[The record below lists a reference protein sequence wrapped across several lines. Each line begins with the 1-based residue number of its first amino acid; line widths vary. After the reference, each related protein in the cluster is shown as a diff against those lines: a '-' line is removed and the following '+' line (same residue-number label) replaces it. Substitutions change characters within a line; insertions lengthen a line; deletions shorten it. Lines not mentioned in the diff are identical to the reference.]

1 MDLQRLSDLADP
13 RVKEIWDEKNT
24 QLSKELEYSIFGYS
38 DKNAEIQNTKIENFT
53 GLGLAK
59 LTGELEPYNREDI
72 QPGFSVTLTPAKYT
86 EASPISEEMYRYN
99 LWPKINNIVS
109 AAANSCNGR
118 IDTQAAKQFYLGFGT
133 TFQIGGDGVALFS
146 ASHPMGDGS
155 TQSNLITLG
164 GSTTPSLSYDSLKA
178 ARQQMNRMYDDKGI
192 QMMPARK
199 LRLIVGIENED
210 RALEVLRSMG
220 NPDNANRMGN
230 VFNMKGGQSI
240 ELKVASWIPVAYSKY
255 WFLID
260 LERAQYMNHM
270 IWGWRPRFDDDKLV
284 NNGSRLYTGSVA
296 FINGFSSF
304 QFAVGAAA
312 TS

>member
-1 MDLQRLSDLADP
+1 MDLQHLSDLADP

-24 QLSKELEYSIFGYS
+24 QLSKELEYSIFGFS

-53 GLGLAK
+53 GLGLAE

-72 QPGFSVTLTPAKYT
+72 QAGFSVTLTPAKYT
-86 EASPISEEMYRYN
+86 KASPISEEMYRYN
-99 LWPKINNIVS
+99 LWPKINNVVS
-109 AAANSCNGR
+109 AAANACNGR
-118 IDTQAAKQFYLGFGT
+118 IDTQCAKQFYLGFGT

-155 TQSNLITLG
+155 TQSNTLG
-164 GSTTPSLSYDSLKA
+164 AVPLSYDNLKL
-178 ARQQMNRMYDDKGI
+178 ARQAMNRMYDDKGI
-192 QMMPARK
+192 QMMPARRM
-199 LRLIVGIENED
+199 RLIVGIENED
-210 RALEVLRSMG
+210 NALQTLRSIG
-220 NPDNANRMGN
+220 NPDSANRTGN
-230 VFNMKGGQSI
+230 VFNMKGGYSI
-240 ELKVASWIPVAYSKY
+240 DLKVASWIPVAYNKY

-260 LERAQYMNHM
+260 LERAQYMNHI

-304 QFAVGAAA
+304 QFVIGANS
-312 TS
+312 TT